1 MDPMQAMGQQPIPQ
15 GQPQA
20 PQMDQATLMQ
30 LLQMILGGQGMPQGQ
45 PMPPQG
51 MPQGGPDPRI
61 AQMLMQG

>member
-1 MDPMQAMGQQPIPQ
+1 
-15 GQPQA
+15 
-20 PQMDQATLMQ
+20 MDQATLMQ